1 MQARPTV
8 YNVELPSFS
17 TDVVERSKEVPV
29 VLLFWTDQIPPAAD
43 TKRHLETLASQY
55 QGKFAL
61 ALCDVAQTPELAQQL
76 RVQGIP
82 SIRVIVNGQ
91 IAHQLDGPQGEA
103 VLRQMIDELT
113 MSGSE
118 RLKDGLEHFVAIRDW
133 DSALSLLRQALSEEP
148 NNPAFRVE
156 LADLLARR
164 GDLEDARTALGSIA
178 EDTPE
183 RDRPAARLE
192 IAEAAA
198 AVDGDAAGSRP
209 EPDENDLGALYE
221 TAVCEAA
228 AENYESA
235 LEYCMTILRTDRTF
249 REDVGRKTMIT
260 IMTAMGKG
268 SELAQTY
275 RRRMFAFMH

>member
-1 MQARPTV
+1 MDAKPTV
-8 YNVELPSFS
+8 FNVELPSFA

-29 VLLFWTDQIPPAAD
+29 VLLFWTDQIPPAAE
-43 TKRHLETLASQY
+43 TKRHLETLATQY

-61 ALCDVAQTPELAQQL
+61 ALCDVSQTPELAQQL
-76 RVQGIP
+76 RVQGLP
-82 SIRVIVNGQ
+82 SIRVVANGQ
-91 IAHQLDGPQGEA
+91 IAHQLDGPQGES

-118 RLKDGLEHFVAIRDW
+118 RLKEGLERLIAFRDW
-133 DSALSLLRQALSEEP
+133 DGALSLIRQALAEEP
-148 NNPAFRVE
+148 NNPGFRVE
-156 LADLLARR
+156 LADLLARK
-164 GDLEDARTALGSIA
+164 GELDDARTALDSIA

-198 AVDGDAAGSRP
+198 AIDGGRHSRRQ
-209 EPDENDLGALYE
+209 PDTDLDALYE
-221 TAVCEAA
+221 TAISEAA
-228 AENYESA
+228 EENYEAA
-235 LEYCMTILRTDRTF
+235 LEHCMTILRTDRKF
-249 REDVGRKTMIT
+249 REDIGRKTMIT

-268 SELAQTY
+268 SELAQRY

>member
-1 MQARPTV
+1 MDAKPTV
-8 YNVELPSFS
+8 FNVELPSFS

-29 VLLFWTDQIPPAAD
+29 VLLFWTDEIPPAAD

-82 SIRVIVNGQ
+82 SIRVIANGQ

-103 VLRQMIDELT
+103 ILRQMIDELT

-118 RLKDGLEHFVAIRDW
+118 RLKEGLEHFIAIRDW
-133 DSALSLLRQALSEEP
+133 EAALALIRQALTEEP
-148 NNPAFRVE
+148 NNASFRVE
-156 LADLLARR
+156 LADLLARK
-164 GDLEDARTALGSIA
+164 GDLDDARVALGSIA

-192 IAEAAA
+192 IAQAAA
-198 AVDGDAAGSRP
+198 AVDGGARGSRP
-209 EPDENDLGALYE
+209 EPRADDLHALYD
-221 TAVCEAA
+221 AAICEAA
-228 AENYESA
+228 NENYEAA
-235 LEYCMTILRTDRTF
+235 LEYCMTILRTDRAF
-249 REDVGRKTMIT
+249 REDAGRKTMIT
-260 IMTAMGKG
+260 IMTAMGRG
-268 SELAQTY
+268 SELAQQY

>member
-1 MQARPTV
+1 MDAKPTV
-8 YNVELPSFS
+8 FNVELPSFA

-29 VLLFWTDQIPPAAD
+29 VLLFWTDQIPPAAE

-61 ALCDVAQTPELAQQL
+61 ALCDVSQTPELAQQL
-76 RVQGIP
+76 RVQGLP
-82 SIRVIVNGQ
+82 SIRVVANGQ
-91 IAHQLDGPQGEA
+91 IAHQLDGPQGES

-118 RLKDGLEHFVAIRDW
+118 RLKEGLERLIAFRDW
-133 DSALSLLRQALSEEP
+133 DGALSLIRQALTEEP
-148 NNPAFRVE
+148 NNPGFRVE
-156 LADLLARR
+156 LADLLARK
-164 GDLEDARTALGSIA
+164 GELAEARTALGSIA

-198 AVDGDAAGSRP
+198 AIDGGVHSRRQPDAT
-209 EPDENDLGALYE
+209 ELDALYE
-221 TAVCEAA
+221 TAISEAA
-228 AENYESA
+228 DENYEAA
-235 LEYCMTILRTDRTF
+235 LEHCMTILQTDRKF
-249 REDVGRKTMIT
+249 REDIGRKTMIT

-268 SELAQTY
+268 SELAQRY

>member
-1 MQARPTV
+1 MDAQPTV
-8 YNVELPSFS
+8 FDVELPSFA
-17 TDVVERSKEVPV
+17 TDVVERSKDIPV
-29 VLLFWTDQIPPAAD
+29 ILLFWTDQIPPSAD

-61 ALCDVAQTPELAQQL
+61 ALCDVARTPELAQQL

-82 SIRVIVNGQ
+82 SIRAVVNGQ
-91 IAHQLDGPQGEA
+91 IASQLDGPQGEA

-118 RLKDGLEHFVAIRDW
+118 RLKEGLERFVATRDW
-133 DSALSLLRQALSEEP
+133 EGALAILRQALAEEP

-156 LADLLARR
+156 LADVLVRK
-164 GDLEDARTALGSIA
+164 GDLSDARVALGSIS

-192 IAEAAA
+192 IAEEATALDGGDRSSRPQPGADDLDALYDA
-198 AVDGDAAGSRP
+198 AVR
-209 EPDENDLGALYE
+209 
-221 TAVCEAA
+221 EAA
-228 AENYESA
+228 AENYEAA
-235 LEYCMTILRTDRTF
+235 LEYCMTILRTDRKF
-249 REDVGRKTMIT
+249 REDIGRKTMIKV
-260 IMTAMGKG
+260 MTAMGKG
-268 SELAQTY
+268 SELAQQY

>member
-1 MQARPTV
+1 MDAKPTV
-8 YNVELPSFS
+8 FNVELPSFA
-17 TDVVERSKEVPV
+17 TDVVERSKEIPV
-29 VLLFWTDQIPPAAD
+29 VLLFWTDQIPPAAE

-61 ALCDVAQTPELAQQL
+61 ALCDVSQTPELAQQL
-76 RVQGIP
+76 RVQGLP
-82 SIRVIVNGQ
+82 SIRVVANGQ
-91 IAHQLDGPQGEA
+91 IAHQLDGPQGES

-118 RLKDGLEHFVAIRDW
+118 RLKEGLERLIAFRDW
-133 DSALSLLRQALSEEP
+133 DGALSLIRQALTEEP
-148 NNPAFRVE
+148 NNPGFRVE
-156 LADLLARR
+156 LADLLARK
-164 GDLEDARTALGSIA
+164 GELAEARTALGSIA

-198 AVDGDAAGSRP
+198 AIDGGVHSRRQPDAT
-209 EPDENDLGALYE
+209 DLDALYE
-221 TAVCEAA
+221 TAISEAA
-228 AENYESA
+228 DENYEAA
-235 LEYCMTILRTDRTF
+235 LEHCMTILQTDRKF
-249 REDVGRKTMIT
+249 REDIGRKTMIT

-268 SELAQTY
+268 SELAQRY

>member
-1 MQARPTV
+1 MDAKPTV
-8 YNVELPSFS
+8 FNVELPSFAA
-17 TDVVERSKEVPV
+17 DVVERSKEVPV
-29 VLLFWTDQIPPAAD
+29 VLLFWTDQVPPAAD

-76 RVQGIP
+76 RVQGLP
-82 SIRVIVNGQ
+82 SIRVVLNGQ
-91 IAHQLDGPQGEA
+91 IAHQLDGPQGES

-118 RLKDGLEHFVAIRDW
+118 RLKDGLERLLASRDW
-133 DSALSLLRQALSEEP
+133 DSALALIRQALAEEP

-156 LADLLARR
+156 LADLLARK
-164 GDLEDARTALGSIA
+164 GELDDARTALGTIA

-192 IAEAAA
+192 IAEASAA
-198 AVDGDAAGSRP
+198 IHGGARGQPDAA
-209 EPDENDLGALYE
+209 DLDALYE
-221 TAVCEAA
+221 TAISEAA
-228 AENYESA
+228 AENYEAA
-235 LEYCMTILRTDRTF
+235 LEHCMTILRTDRKF
-249 REDVGRKTMIT
+249 REDIGRKTMIT

-268 SELAQTY
+268 SELAQRY

>member
-1 MQARPTV
+1 MDAKPTV
-8 YNVELPSFS
+8 FNVELPSFS

-29 VLLFWTDQIPPAAD
+29 VLLFWTDEIPPAAD

-82 SIRVIVNGQ
+82 SIRVIANGQ

-118 RLKDGLEHFVAIRDW
+118 RLKEGLERFIAIRDW
-133 DSALSLLRQALSEEP
+133 EAALALIRQALTEEP
-148 NNPAFRVE
+148 NNAAFRVE
-156 LADLLARR
+156 LADLLARK
-164 GDLEDARTALGSIA
+164 GDLDDARVALGSIA

-192 IAEAAA
+192 IAQAAA
-198 AVDGDAAGSRP
+198 AVEGGAPGSRP
-209 EPDENDLGALYE
+209 KPGADDLHALYD
-221 TAVCEAA
+221 AAICEAA
-228 AENYESA
+228 SENYEAA
-235 LEYCMTILRTDRTF
+235 LEYCMTILRTDRNF

-268 SELAQTY
+268 SEIAQQY

>member
-1 MQARPTV
+1 MDAQPTV
-8 YNVELPSFS
+8 FDVELPSFA
-17 TDVVERSKEVPV
+17 TDVVERSKDIPV
-29 VLLFWTDQIPPAAD
+29 ILLFWTDQIPPSAD

-61 ALCDVAQTPELAQQL
+61 ALCDVARTPELAQQL

-82 SIRVIVNGQ
+82 SIRAVVNGQ
-91 IAHQLDGPQGEA
+91 IASQLDGPQGKA

-118 RLKDGLEHFVAIRDW
+118 RLKDGLERFVATRDW
-133 DSALSLLRQALSEEP
+133 EGALALLRQALAEEP

-156 LADLLARR
+156 LADVLVRK
-164 GDLEDARTALGSIA
+164 GDLADARVALGSIS

-192 IAEAAA
+192 IAEEATAIDSGDRSSRPQPGADDLDALYDA
-198 AVDGDAAGSRP
+198 AVR
-209 EPDENDLGALYE
+209 
-221 TAVCEAA
+221 EAA
-228 AENYESA
+228 AENYEAA
-235 LEYCMTILRTDRTF
+235 LEYCMTILRTDRKF
-249 REDVGRKTMIT
+249 REDIGRKTMIKV
-260 IMTAMGKG
+260 MTAMGKG
-268 SELAQTY
+268 SELAQQY

>member
-1 MQARPTV
+1 MDAKPTV
-8 YNVELPSFS
+8 FNVELPSFS
-17 TDVVERSKEVPV
+17 TEVVERSKEVPV
-29 VLLFWTDQIPPAAD
+29 ILLFWTDQIPPAAD

-61 ALCDVAQTPELAQQL
+61 ALCDVAQAPELAQQL

-113 MSGSE
+113 MSGSD

-156 LADLLARR
+156 LADLLARK

-198 AVDGDAAGSRP
+198 AVDGGAARSRL
-209 EPDENDLGALYE
+209 EPDENDLDALYE

-235 LEYCMTILRTDRTF
+235 LQYCMIILRTDRTF

>member
-1 MQARPTV
+1 MDAKPTV
-8 YNVELPSFS
+8 FNVELPSFAA
-17 TDVVERSKEVPV
+17 DVVERSKEVPV

-82 SIRVIVNGQ
+82 SIRVVLNGQ
-91 IAHQLDGPQGEA
+91 IAHQLDGPQGES

-118 RLKDGLEHFVAIRDW
+118 RLKESLDRLLASRDW
-133 DSALSLLRQALSEEP
+133 DSALSLIRQALAEEP

-156 LADLLARR
+156 LADLLARK
-164 GDLEDARTALGSIA
+164 GNLDDARTALGAIA

-198 AVDGDAAGSRP
+198 SIDGGARGQPDAS
-209 EPDENDLGALYE
+209 DLDALYE
-221 TAVCEAA
+221 TAICEAA
-228 AENYESA
+228 AENYEAA
-235 LEYCMTILRTDRTF
+235 LEYCMTILRTDRKF
-249 REDVGRKTMIT
+249 REDIGRKTMIT

-268 SELAQTY
+268 SELAQKY

>member
-1 MQARPTV
+1 MDAKPTV
-8 YNVELPSFS
+8 FNVELPSFA
-17 TDVVERSKEVPV
+17 TEVVERSKEVPV

-82 SIRVIVNGQ
+82 SIRVVLNGQ
-91 IAHQLDGPQGEA
+91 IAHQLDGPQGES

-118 RLKDGLEHFVAIRDW
+118 RLKEGLERFMASRDW
-133 DSALSLLRQALSEEP
+133 DGALSLIRQALAEEP
-148 NNPAFRVE
+148 NNAAFRVE
-156 LADLLARR
+156 LADLLARK
-164 GDLEDARTALGSIA
+164 GDLDDARTALGTISA
-178 EDTPE
+178 DTPE
-183 RDRPAARLE
+183 RDRPEARLE

-198 AVDGDAAGSRP
+198 AIDGGSTGSRRQADAA
-209 EPDENDLGALYE
+209 DLNALYE
-221 TAVCEAA
+221 TAICEAA
-228 AENYESA
+228 DENYEAA
-235 LEYCMTILRTDRTF
+235 LEHCMTILRTDRKF

>member
-1 MQARPTV
+1 MDAKPAV
-8 YNVELPSFS
+8 FNVELPSFS

-29 VLLFWTDQIPPAAD
+29 VLLFWTDEIAPAAD
-43 TKRHLETLASQY
+43 TKRQLETLASPY

-82 SIRVIVNGQ
+82 SIRVIANGQ
-91 IAHQLDGPQGEA
+91 IGHQLDGPQGEA

-118 RLKDGLEHFVAIRDW
+118 RLKEGLERLIAVRDW
-133 DSALSLLRQALSEEP
+133 EAALGLVRQALTEEP
-148 NNPAFRVE
+148 NNASFRVE
-156 LADLLARR
+156 LADLLARK
-164 GDLEDARTALGSIA
+164 GDLDDARVALESIA
-178 EDTPE
+178 EGTSE

-198 AVDGDAAGSRP
+198 AVDGGAPGSRP
-209 EPDENDLGALYE
+209 RPGADDHALYD
-221 TAVCEAA
+221 AAMREAA
-228 AENYESA
+228 NENYEAA

-249 REDVGRKTMIT
+249 REDAGRKTMIT
-260 IMTAMGKG
+260 IMTAMGRG
-268 SELAQTY
+268 SELAQRY

>member
-1 MQARPTV
+1 MDAKPTV
-8 YNVELPSFS
+8 FNVELPSFS
-17 TDVVERSKEVPV
+17 ADVVERSKEVPV
-29 VLLFWTDQIPPAAD
+29 ILLFWTDQSPPAAD
-43 TKRHLETLASQY
+43 AKRHLETLASQY

-82 SIRVIVNGQ
+82 SIRVIANGQ

-118 RLKDGLEHFVAIRDW
+118 RLKEGLDRFTAIRDW
-133 DSALSLLRQALSEEP
+133 DRALSLLRQALSEEP

-156 LADLLARR
+156 LADLLARK
-164 GDLEDARTALGSIA
+164 GDLDDARIALGSIA
-178 EDTPE
+178 DDTPE
-183 RDRPAARLE
+183 RDRPASRLE

-198 AVDGDAAGSRP
+198 AVDGGAVRSRP
-209 EPDENDLGALYE
+209 EPDANDLNALYE

-228 AENYESA
+228 DENYEAA

-249 REDVGRKTMIT
+249 REDVGRRTMIT

-268 SELAQTY
+268 SELAQQY
-275 RRRMFAFMH
+275 RRRMFAYMH

>member
-1 MQARPTV
+1 MDAKPTV
-8 YNVELPSFS
+8 FNVELPSFA

-29 VLLFWTDQIPPAAD
+29 VLLFWTDQIPPAAE

-61 ALCDVAQTPELAQQL
+61 ALCDVSQTPELAQQL

-82 SIRVIVNGQ
+82 SIRVVANGQ
-91 IAHQLDGPQGEA
+91 IAHQLDGPQGES

-118 RLKDGLEHFVAIRDW
+118 RLKEGLERLIAFRDW
-133 DSALSLLRQALSEEP
+133 DGALSLLRQALTEEP
-148 NNPAFRVE
+148 NNAAFRVE
-156 LADLLARR
+156 LADLLARK
-164 GDLEDARTALGSIA
+164 GDLDEARTALDSIA

-192 IAEAAA
+192 VAEAAA
-198 AVDGDAAGSRP
+198 AIDGGVHSRAEPDAA
-209 EPDENDLGALYE
+209 DLNALYE
-221 TAVCEAA
+221 TAICEAA
-228 AENYESA
+228 AENYEAA
-235 LEYCMTILRTDRTF
+235 LEYCMTILRTDRKF

-268 SELAQTY
+268 SELAQRY

>member
-1 MQARPTV
+1 MDAKPTV
-8 YNVELPSFS
+8 FNVELPSFA
-17 TDVVERSKEVPV
+17 TEVVERSKEVPV

-82 SIRVIVNGQ
+82 SIRVVLNGQ
-91 IAHQLDGPQGEA
+91 IAHQLDGPQGES

-118 RLKDGLEHFVAIRDW
+118 RLKEGLERFMASRDW
-133 DSALSLLRQALSEEP
+133 ESALSLIRQALAEEP
-148 NNPAFRVE
+148 NNAAFRVE
-156 LADLLARR
+156 LADLLARK
-164 GDLEDARTALGSIA
+164 GDLDDARTALGTIA
-178 EDTPE
+178 ADTPE
-183 RDRPAARLE
+183 RDRPEARLE

-198 AVDGDAAGSRP
+198 AIDGGSTGSRRQADAA
-209 EPDENDLGALYE
+209 DLNALYE
-221 TAVCEAA
+221 TAICEAA
-228 AENYESA
+228 DENYEAA
-235 LEYCMTILRTDRTF
+235 LEYCMTILRTDRKF

>member
-1 MQARPTV
+1 MDAKPTV
-8 YNVELPSFS
+8 FNVELPSFA

-29 VLLFWTDQIPPAAD
+29 VLLFWTDQIPPAAE

-61 ALCDVAQTPELAQQL
+61 ALCDVSQTPELAQQL
-76 RVQGIP
+76 RVQGLP
-82 SIRVIVNGQ
+82 SIRVVANGQ
-91 IAHQLDGPQGEA
+91 IAHQLDGPQGES

-118 RLKDGLEHFVAIRDW
+118 RLKEGLERLIAFRDW
-133 DSALSLLRQALSEEP
+133 DGALSLIRQALTEEP
-148 NNPAFRVE
+148 NNPGFRVE
-156 LADLLARR
+156 LADLLARK
-164 GDLEDARTALGSIA
+164 GELAEARTALDSIA

-198 AVDGDAAGSRP
+198 AIDGGLRSTRQPGAT
-209 EPDENDLGALYE
+209 DLDALYE
-221 TAVCEAA
+221 TAISEAA
-228 AENYESA
+228 DENYEAA
-235 LEYCMTILRTDRTF
+235 LEHCMTILQTDRKF
-249 REDVGRKTMIT
+249 REDIGRKTMIT

-268 SELAQTY
+268 SELAQRY

>member
-1 MQARPTV
+1 MDAKPTV
-8 YNVELPSFS
+8 FNVELPSFS

-29 VLLFWTDQIPPAAD
+29 VLLFWTDEIPPAAE
-43 TKRHLETLASQY
+43 TKRHLETLAGQY

-61 ALCDVAQTPELAQQL
+61 ALCDVARTPELAQQL

-82 SIRVIVNGQ
+82 SIRVIANGQ

-118 RLKDGLEHFVAIRDW
+118 RLKEGLERLVASRDW
-133 DSALSLLRQALSEEP
+133 AGALGLIRQALAEEP
-148 NNPAFRVE
+148 NNAAFRVE
-156 LADLLARR
+156 LADLLARK
-164 GDLEDARTALGSIA
+164 GDLDDARAALESIT

-198 AVDGDAAGSRP
+198 AIGGGTPGSRP
-209 EPDENDLGALYE
+209 DPGADDLDALYD
-221 TAVCEAA
+221 AAICEAA
-228 AENYESA
+228 NENYEAA
-235 LEYCMTILRTDRTF
+235 LDYCMTILRTDRTF
-249 REDVGRKTMIT
+249 REDAGRTTMIT
-260 IMTAMGKG
+260 IMTAMGRG
-268 SELAQTY
+268 SELAQQY

>member
-1 MQARPTV
+1 MDAKPTV
-8 YNVELPSFS
+8 FNVELPSFA

-29 VLLFWTDQIPPAAD
+29 ILLFWTDQVPPAAE
-43 TKRHLETLASQY
+43 TKRHLETLATQY

-61 ALCDVAQTPELAQQL
+61 ALCDVSQTPELAQQL
-76 RVQGIP
+76 RVQGLP
-82 SIRVIVNGQ
+82 SIRVVANGQ
-91 IAHQLDGPQGEA
+91 IAHQLDGPQGES

-118 RLKDGLEHFVAIRDW
+118 RLKEGLKRLIAFRDW
-133 DSALSLLRQALSEEP
+133 DGALSLIRQALAEEP
-148 NNPAFRVE
+148 NNPGFRVE
-156 LADLLARR
+156 LADLLARK
-164 GDLEDARTALGSIA
+164 GELDDARTALDSIA

-198 AVDGDAAGSRP
+198 AIDGGRHSRRR
-209 EPDENDLGALYE
+209 PDTDLDALYE
-221 TAVCEAA
+221 TAISEAA
-228 AENYESA
+228 EENYEAA
-235 LEYCMTILRTDRTF
+235 LEHCMTILRTDRKF

-268 SELAQTY
+268 SELAQRY

>member
-1 MQARPTV
+1 MDAKPTV
-8 YNVELPSFS
+8 FNVELPSFA
-17 TDVVERSKEVPV
+17 TEVVERSKEVPV

-82 SIRVIVNGQ
+82 SIRVVLNGQ
-91 IAHQLDGPQGEA
+91 IAHQLDGPQGES

-118 RLKDGLEHFVAIRDW
+118 RLKEGLERFMASRDW
-133 DSALSLLRQALSEEP
+133 ESALSLIRQALAEEP
-148 NNPAFRVE
+148 NNAAFRVE
-156 LADLLARR
+156 LADLLARK
-164 GDLEDARTALGSIA
+164 GDLDDARTALGTISA
-178 EDTPE
+178 DTPE
-183 RDRPAARLE
+183 RDRPEARLE

-198 AVDGDAAGSRP
+198 AIDGGSTGSRRQA
-209 EPDENDLGALYE
+209 EAADLNALYE
-221 TAVCEAA
+221 TAICEAA
-228 AENYESA
+228 DENYEAA
-235 LEYCMTILRTDRTF
+235 LEYCMTILRTDRKF

>member
-1 MQARPTV
+1 MDAKPTV
-8 YNVELPSFS
+8 FNVELPSFS

-29 VLLFWTDQIPPAAD
+29 VLLFWTDEIPPATD

-82 SIRVIVNGQ
+82 SIRVIANGQ

-118 RLKDGLEHFVAIRDW
+118 RLKEGLERLIAIRDW
-133 DSALSLLRQALSEEP
+133 DGALDLIRQALTEEP
-148 NNPAFRVE
+148 NNASFRVE
-156 LADLLARR
+156 LADLLARK
-164 GDLEDARTALGSIA
+164 GDLDDARVALGSVA

-198 AVDGDAAGSRP
+198 AVDVGTPGSRP
-209 EPDENDLGALYE
+209 KPGEDDLHALYD
-221 TAVCEAA
+221 AAICEAA
-228 AENYESA
+228 EENYEVA

-249 REDVGRKTMIT
+249 REDAGRKTMIT

-268 SELAQTY
+268 SELAQQY